1 MKETYKQMKERH
13 QKEVNALPIMFAFSD
28 EQFKEG
34 MRKLGLEPT
43 DYDKIYSLGAGG
55 YYRREDS
62 DMIHDCF
69 KRHNQEMKEAMQD
82 EEFATGAFRYE
93 LANHEYCITM
103 DSSDAIHAVGLSMEE
118 VQNSEMLSRALA
130 NAERE
135 YLSACDF

>member
-13 QKEVNALPIMFAFSD
+13 EKEVNDLPIMFAFSD

-34 MRKLGLEPT
+34 MRKLGLEQT

-69 KRHNQEMKEAMQD
+69 KRHNQEMKEAMKD
-82 EEFATGAFRYE
+82 ERFATSAFRYE
-93 LANHEYCITM
+93 LANYEYCFTM
-103 DSSDAIHAVGLSMEE
+103 DPLDAVRAVGLSMKE
-118 VQNSEMLSRALA
+118 VQNSEMLSRALE
-130 NAERE
+130 NAKRE